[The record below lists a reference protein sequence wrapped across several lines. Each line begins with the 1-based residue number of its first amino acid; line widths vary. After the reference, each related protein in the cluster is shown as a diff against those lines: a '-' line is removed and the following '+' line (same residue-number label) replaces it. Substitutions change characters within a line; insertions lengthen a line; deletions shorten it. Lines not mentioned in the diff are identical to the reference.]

1 MEIID
6 LISYENGQSQTD
18 SNAPKFNQCNLQDL
32 VSMAKRGSLDHR
44 FVFQLE
50 THIGIFVFSTKTQE
64 ERTIIVHEI
73 NNITQNYSA

>member
-6 LISYENGQSQTD
+6 LLSYENNNL
-18 SNAPKFNQCNLQDL
+18 NAQKFNQSNLQDL
-32 VSMAKRGSLDHR
+32 VNMAKRGSLDYR
-44 FVFQLE
+44 FVFQIE

-73 NNITQNYSA
+73 NNIT